1 MALIIEIQD
10 SKIQVIEGRSRRE
23 GRFIVDAHFDIN
35 FQDSEGNESKT
46 FIKDFKEKFKE
57 NKIRDTKAHIVFN
70 NRFTLAKEFTLPR
83 LDKRKMALIV
93 KNEMQLSLNLDD
105 SYVYDYLT
113 LSTETQDGRQY
124 ERLLAFAIRTQHIQ
138 ETEKWLKQI
147 GISIRTIQTS
157 TSTVINMLDFTDVVQ
172 DNLPVIVTDMQNLY
186 TRFYLYYKQEIFMIR
201 TVHPDIREMESSG
214 QRFINLSKLLVNA
227 IYNEHELVVDK
238 IILLGNYDLILDVE
252 ENYANLIDIP
262 VELATLTDAF
272 INPSEDKYITF
283 SSIGAI
289 S

>member
-57 NKIRDTKAHIVFN
+57 NKIRDTKAYIVFN

-93 KNEMQLSLNLDD
+93 KNEMQLSLNLVD

-186 TRFYLYYKQEIFMIR
+186 TRFYLYYKQEI
-201 TVHPDIREMESSG
+201 ESSG

-289 S
+289 YHET